1 MLSFLKYLFQ
11 LIISPTPGWEDISHE
26 GADAKR
32 LATEGLYPLLGV
44 SAISAFVTYFYNEV
58 ELSVLI
64 QKAII
69 TFVQYFITYFIAIF
83 LFSMFLSKFIDGEQ
97 NEKRNTTFITYN
109 IAILAIIKIISNCIP
124 VEISLIQFLPIFVA
138 IVIWKGTKYMAVNKN
153 KLGQFML
160 LSIGAI
166 IVPPYLLEGLF
177 NLILP

>member
-1 MLSFLKYLFQ
+1 
-11 LIISPTPGWEDISHE
+11 
-26 GADAKR
+26 
-32 LATEGLYPLLGV
+32 
-44 SAISAFVTYFYNEV
+44 
-58 ELSVLI
+58 
-64 QKAII
+64 
-69 TFVQYFITYFIAIF
+69 
-83 LFSMFLSKFIDGEQ
+83 MFLSKFIDGEL